1 MLGGLTGGISS
12 KLSQMKNSESFKSF
26 EEKMGSAYEN
36 VKTKVASRS
45 NSVQSF
51 NDIHEERPAT
61 VPTSPTIPEE
71 KPVL

>member
-1 MLGGLTGGISS
+1 MFGGLTGGISS

-51 NDIHEERPAT
+51 NDIHEDRPST